1 MQVTLCGE
9 HALKTRL
16 GRAFA
21 QFGAREAT
29 LEEIDIKRRDGIAHV
44 ALNRPSV
51 RNALTLLMWRELA
64 ETFSRFAAD
73 RDVRAVV
80 LTGAGKNFSVG
91 ADISEF
97 DKIRNDKQ
105 QSAEYEV
112 AVDACSGAIAA
123 LGKPVVAVISGYCL
137 GGGCHIALACDF
149 RFADRTATVG
159 IPSAKLSIVYGIRSV
174 QRLSALVGI
183 ANAKR
188 ILYSGDRYPAEQ
200 ARSMGLIDE
209 IHDDARLAAEQFVQR
224 LAANAPL
231 SIAGAKFMLNG
242 LSMGAGALD
251 LAAAQWL
258 IDAASDSEDFRE
270 GRRAFAEKRSP
281 QFRGE

>member
-1 MQVTLCGE
+1 MLN
-9 HALKTRL
+9 
-16 GRAFA
+16 
-21 QFGAREAT
+21 
-29 LEEIDIKRRDGIAHV
+29 EIDIGRRDGIAHV
-44 ALNRPSV
+44 VLNRPSV
-51 RNALTLLMWRELA
+51 GNAVTLAMWRELA
-64 ETFSRFAAD
+64 EIFVQFGTEQD
-73 RDVRAVV
+73 LRAVV
-80 LTGAGKNFSVG
+80 LTGEGEDFSVG

-97 DKIRNDKQ
+97 DKIRNDRQ
-105 QSAEYEV
+105 QSADYEV
-112 AVDACSGAIAA
+112 AVDACSMAIAE
-123 LGKPVVAVISGYCL
+123 LGKPVVAAISGYCL
-137 GGGCHIALACDF
+137 GGGCHLALACDF

-159 IPSAKLSIVYGIRSV
+159 IPAAKLSIVYGVRSV

-209 IHDDARLAAEQFVQR
+209 IYDDARLAATQFVEG

-251 LAAAQWL
+251 LTAAQRL
-258 IDAASDSEDFRE
+258 IDAASDSEDFKE

-281 QFRGE
+281 RFRGE